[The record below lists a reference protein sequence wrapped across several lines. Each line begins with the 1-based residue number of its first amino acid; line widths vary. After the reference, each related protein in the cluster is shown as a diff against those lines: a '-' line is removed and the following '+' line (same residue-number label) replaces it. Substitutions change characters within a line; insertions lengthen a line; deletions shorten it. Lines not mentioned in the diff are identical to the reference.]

1 MTRRLTFRTL
11 TVSALIIVIVASVL
25 GGLAL
30 AIDSQHDAGVRA
42 RRSQAVIAA
51 ANLTQQRLLAV
62 QTTIRGYLIHA
73 NPKLLTDYRSVRTAL
88 PEASLELAALVEG
101 DPAQR
106 RLAEQIRQQA
116 LAYVDGYSDP
126 VIARTR
132 EDGVGA
138 GRAFATANDGSARA
152 EDLAALIGRLGAA
165 ELAVSAQ
172 RAREAD
178 TASQRALLIAGVG
191 LVLCM
196 LALGLATAF
205 VARRIV
211 MPVGRL
217 ADAAERVRRGELDVE
232 VPERDGDEIGRL
244 GGAFNAMARSLEQSR
259 GELENQNTELE
270 MQAIALE
277 ERQEELTEVSDE
289 TRAQRDQLEHTASQ
303 LAQEKAR
310 AERYGEF
317 ADRLAGS
324 RDPSTLSRIALETLA
339 EAAGADVGVLY
350 TESWRD
356 PTRWGRAAVLAL
368 DPSPLAEHTI
378 AGGEGASARAV
389 ARGSIVPVTGE
400 AAGLRVRTG
409 LAGEA
414 AVLWELH
421 VPLLHGER
429 AIGVATLG
437 GVSEAAFD
445 HASAPTLSRLAGQ
458 AAVALAEAGALTQRK
473 WLSQVNT
480 AVLDCVREGI
490 ALVGLDHELVLA
502 NAAMESLAE
511 RLSMPIPEAIG
522 ANGVALSTG
531 SPHGDPETYF
541 ARWEVM
547 LADTEEPIADELAVS
562 GMVLERYTAPV
573 DDEGGARIGRLVVLR
588 DVTRERE
595 VDQLK
600 SDLMAT
606 VSHELRTPL
615 ASVLGYAEL
624 LRTRELSPAARDEM
638 LGTVHREAKRL
649 SALIDDF
656 FDVQAI
662 EQDRLMLSREAFSV
676 GDLLAEQVRTF
687 SGQSQK
693 HRISLSS
700 SAEPAV
706 AFGDRARIAQVIAN
720 LLSNA
725 IKYSPDGG
733 TVEVSASS
741 EAGAVMVAVADPGLG
756 IPMAEQEHVFE
767 KFFRVQRSVEAQRL
781 GGTGLGLALAHEII
795 VAHGGHM
802 GFESTEGV
810 GSRFWFTL
818 PTE

>member
-1 MTRRLTFRTL
+1 VTRRLTVRTL
-11 TVSALIIVIVASVL
+11 TVSALIVVIVAGVL
-25 GGLAL
+25 GGLTL
-30 AIDSQHDAGVRA
+30 AIDRQRDAGERA
-42 RRSQAVIAA
+42 RHSQAVIAA

-62 QTTIRGYLIHA
+62 QTTVRGFLIRG
-73 NPKLLTDYRSVRTAL
+73 NPTLLSDYRSARSAF
-88 PEASLELAALVEG
+88 PAAASELQGLVER

-116 LAYVDGYSDP
+116 VAYVDAYSDP
-126 VIARTR
+126 VLARTR
-132 EDGVGA
+132 EAGVGA

-152 EDLAALIGRLGAA
+152 HDLGALIGKLGATEQA
-165 ELAVSAQ
+165 LSAR
-172 RAREAD
+172 RASDAD
-178 TASQRALLIAGVG
+178 TASQRALLIAGLG
-191 LVLCM
+191 LALCM

-217 ADAAERVRRGELDVE
+217 AAAAERVRRGELDVH
-232 VPERDGDEIGRL
+232 VPERGGDEVGRL
-244 GGAFNAMARSLEQSR
+244 GSAFNAMARSLEQSR
-259 GELENQNTELE
+259 AELESQNTELE

-277 ERQEELTEVSDE
+277 ERQEELTEAGDE
-289 TRAQRDQLEHTASQ
+289 TRAQRDQLEHTAAQ
-303 LAQEKAR
+303 LALEKAR

-317 ADRLAGS
+317 ADRLAAS
-324 RDPSTLSRIALETLA
+324 RDPAVLARFALETLA

-350 TESWRD
+350 TENWRD
-356 PTRWGRAAVLAL
+356 ESRWARAAVLAL
-368 DPSPLAEHTI
+368 DPSPLAEYAV
-378 AGGEGASARAV
+378 AGGEGAGARAV
-389 ARGSIVPVTGE
+389 ARGSVVLVDGA

-409 LAGEA
+409 LAGEV

-421 VPLLHGER
+421 VPLRHGDR
-429 AIGVATLG
+429 AVGVATLG

-445 HASAPTLSRLAGQ
+445 EASSPTLSRLAAQ
-458 AAVALAEAGALTQRK
+458 AAVALAEAGALAQRN

-490 ALVGLDHELVLA
+490 ALVGLDHELVFA
-502 NAAMESLAE
+502 NAAMERLAA
-511 RLSMPIPEAIG
+511 RLSMPIPAAIG
-522 ANGVALSTG
+522 AADGASLDGAAPS
-531 SPHGDPETYF
+531 DPETYF
-541 ARWEVM
+541 AHWEVM
-547 LADTEEPIADELAVS
+547 LADTEEPIADELTIS

-573 DDEGGARIGRLVVLR
+573 DDEAGARIGRLVVLR

-624 LRTRELSPAARDEM
+624 LRTRKFDPAARDEI

-656 FDVQAI
+656 LDVQAI
-662 EQDRLMLSREAFSV
+662 EQDRLLLAREPFSV
-676 GDLLAEQVRTF
+676 GDVLSEQVRTF

-693 HRISLSS
+693 HRLELTPCD
-700 SAEPAV
+700 EPAV
-706 AFGDRARIAQVIAN
+706 AFGDPARIAQVIAN

-733 TVEVSASS
+733 LVAVSASCTP
-741 EAGAVMVAVADPGLG
+741 GFVLVAVTDEGLG
-756 IPMAEQEHVFE
+756 IPFAEQEHVFE
-767 KFFRVQRSVEAQRL
+767 KFFRVQRSASRRL
-781 GGTGLGLALAHEII
+781 GGTGLGLALAHEI
-795 VAHGGHM
+795 VAAHGGSM

>member
-1 MTRRLTFRTL
+1 MTRRLTVRTL
-11 TVSALIIVIVASVL
+11 TVSALIVVIVAGVL
-25 GGLAL
+25 GGLTL
-30 AIDSQHDAGVRA
+30 AIDSQHDAGERA
-42 RRSQAVIAA
+42 RRSQAVISA

-62 QTTIRGYLIHA
+62 QTAVRGFLIRG
-73 NPKLLTDYRSVRTAL
+73 NETLLSDYRSARAAF
-88 PEASLELAALVEG
+88 PAAALELQALVER

-106 RLAEQIRQQA
+106 RLAAQIQQQA
-116 LAYVDGYSDP
+116 TAYVDSYADP

-132 EDGVGA
+132 ETGVSA
-138 GRAFATANDGSARA
+138 GRAFATANDGTARA
-152 EDLAALIGRLGAA
+152 GELTGLIGQLGAA
-165 ELAVSAQ
+165 EQAMSER
-172 RAREAD
+172 RASDAD
-178 TASQRALLIAGVG
+178 TATQRALLIAALG
-191 LVLCM
+191 LLLCM

-217 ADAAERVRRGELDVE
+217 AAAAERVRRGELDVV
-232 VPERDGDEIGRL
+232 VPERSGDEVGRL
-244 GGAFNAMARSLEQSR
+244 GSAFNAMARSLEQSR
-259 GELENQNTELE
+259 AELESQNTELE

-277 ERQEELTEVSDE
+277 ERQEELTEAGDE
-289 TRAQRDQLEHTASQ
+289 TRAQRDQLEHAAAQ
-303 LAQEKAR
+303 LASEKAR

-317 ADRLAGS
+317 ADRLART
-324 RDPSTLSRIALETLA
+324 RDPAVLAQIALSTLAD
-339 EAAGADVGVLY
+339 AAGADVGVLY
-350 TESWRD
+350 TSNWRD
-356 PTRWGRAAVLAL
+356 ETRWGRAAVLAL
-368 DPSPLAEHTI
+368 DPSPLAEHAI

-389 ARGSIVPVTGE
+389 ASGSVVLVDSD

-409 LAGEA
+409 LGGEA
-414 AVLWELH
+414 TVVWELH
-421 VPLLHGER
+421 VPLRHGSHSV
-429 AIGVATLG
+429 GVATLG
-437 GVSEAAFD
+437 GVSSAAFD
-445 HASAPTLSRLAGQ
+445 AATSPTLSRLAGQ
-458 AAVALAEAGALTQRK
+458 AAVALAEAGALAQRN
-473 WLSQVNT
+473 WFSQVNT

-502 NAAMESLAE
+502 NAAMERLAE
-511 RLSMPIPEAIG
+511 RLAMPIPAAIG
-522 ANGVALSTG
+522 ASGALNGDSSVAS
-531 SPHGDPETYF
+531 DPEAYF

-547 LADTEEPIADELAVS
+547 LADTEEPIADELTVS

-573 DDEGGARIGRLVVLR
+573 DDETGARIGRLVVLR

-624 LRTRELSPAARDEM
+624 LRTRELSAPARDEM

-656 FDVQAI
+656 LDVQAI
-662 EQDRLMLSREAFSV
+662 EQDRLLLSREPFSV

-693 HRISLSS
+693 HRLTLTPCE
-700 SAEPAV
+700 EPVV

-733 TVEVSASS
+733 LVAVSASCTS
-741 EAGAVMVAVADPGLG
+741 GFVLVAVTDEGLG
-756 IPMAEQEHVFE
+756 IPLSEQEHVFE
-767 KFFRVQRSVEAQRL
+767 KFFRVERSAAQRL
-781 GGTGLGLALAHEII
+781 GGTGLGLALAHEIV
-795 VAHGGHM
+795 VAHGGRM
-802 GFESTEGV
+802 GFESTEGA